1 MLPLLGQW
9 LVHII
14 QSKVSELKNTSTKK
28 PWHTLT
34 VWLSDAGSV
43 DECDDDDGGGGDDD
57 GDSKDILTPIP
68 LLCCSNL
75 FAT

>member
-57 GDSKDILTPIP
+57 DNDDSSQNTCWDG
-68 LLCCSNL
+68 L
-75 FAT
+75 FQTFTS